1 MTQFR
6 NHFIFPVFL
15 VSVNHESPEPC
26 CRRLQTVFW
35 AVKSVRRKPGDQ
47 LYPSHYSDP
56 RLISIYSDTHSWIQ
70 RKKCASEKVDVANF
84 VLLLHKACVS
94 LSSFSKK
101 SKQNLACPI
110 DCQNSQGYKKHQ
122 ALLCSGDKG
131 LQSNSSTIH
140 TYRGLNDMRNTV
152 KIPWKRNCSDSQS
165 SVCFPLTFH
174 PLVFSVTMENISC
187 YHVCSP
193 QCLHLFSLFLRLCHP
208 NTDLPRDDTLRSEP
222 AP

>member
-1 MTQFR
+1 MTQCR

-15 VSVNHESPEPC
+15 VPVNHESPEPC

-101 SKQNLACPI
+101 SKQNLARPI

-140 TYRGLNDMRNTV
+140 TYCGLNDMRNTV